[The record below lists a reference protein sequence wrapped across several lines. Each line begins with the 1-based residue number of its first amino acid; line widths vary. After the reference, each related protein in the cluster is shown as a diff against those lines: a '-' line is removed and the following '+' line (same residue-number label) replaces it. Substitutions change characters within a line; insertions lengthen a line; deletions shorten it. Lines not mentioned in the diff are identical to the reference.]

1 MMKLTL
7 KTALPIALICVIPTA
22 QAATSDGKT
31 WGVSAGWLHVMPQS
45 EKQGV
50 YGSTTEKTPLIPN
63 TPASSLKLVLK
74 YKMPTP
80 QV

>member
-1 MMKLTL
+1 MKLTL
-7 KTALPIALICVIPTA
+7 KTALPIALICAIPTA

-50 YGSTTEKTPLIPN
+50 YGSTTEKT
-63 TPASSLKLVLK
+63 K
-74 YKMPTP
+74 
-80 QV
+80 